1 MTTKNIGIKQS
12 LSHTIEFSKNTH
24 PPTPPA
30 TQPAN
35 FSEHKL
41 SFGVCHPLRGN
52 STSLADPIPGRKPG
66 HPDPAGR
73 TCSAHPEP
81 RCTSLHTAEKHQGDR
96 REPRT
101 RFRKPLTWT
110 FVPVRLPGAAPCRS
124 DSKKVT
130 RRLRTLQ
137 IGWSG
142 AVSFAS
148 SQVVTYACAI
158 LVTQDTSIGFSPGT
172 GMPGPVHRLPAG
184 SPASILRVSS
194 RRSGF
199 PEASKGRSSAAT
211 TT

>member
-41 SFGVCHPLRGN
+41 SFGICHPLRGN
-52 STSLADPIPGRKPG
+52 STSLANPIPGRKPG

-130 RRLRTLQ
+130 RSCRPVQIARSLQVSYYIHAGRAVAIDGASGTDPEIRPNCLDVICVIPRNSGTLGTVGQCLFGQYPRVRTRPTL
-137 IGWSG
+137 
-142 AVSFAS
+142 
-148 SQVVTYACAI
+148 
-158 LVTQDTSIGFSPGT
+158 D
-172 GMPGPVHRLPAG
+172 R
-184 SPASILRVSS
+184 
-194 RRSGF
+194 
-199 PEASKGRSSAAT
+199 
-211 TT
+211 